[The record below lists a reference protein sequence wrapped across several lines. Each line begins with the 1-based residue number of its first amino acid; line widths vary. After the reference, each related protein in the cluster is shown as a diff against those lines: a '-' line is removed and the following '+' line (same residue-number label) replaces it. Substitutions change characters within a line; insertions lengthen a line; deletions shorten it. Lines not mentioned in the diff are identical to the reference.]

1 MAQGSSNDIEQ
12 LYQLAR
18 DKTIAGRKS
27 LVNAVSD
34 LFFDSQELLTDR
46 EKALMTDILRQL
58 LHDMEMSVRRELAE
72 RLAKT
77 ENAPHELIITL
88 ANDKIEVA
96 YPILRESEL
105 LHDTDLIE
113 IIHHRA
119 LQHQLAIAMRKTLN
133 ESVTDALVETGHED
147 VIKTMLENP
156 DAKLSKITMEYLVDQ
171 SKRVDSYQN
180 PLLARSDLEPELV
193 KRMYWWVS
201 AAMRKHIIANFDIDQ
216 TELDISLEAT
226 AKDLVEEASTELDKL
241 SKSAEIADRL
251 AEIDEISPQLL
262 IEVLRQ
268 GEVPLFEAMYAKLTG
283 LRPKLVRRI
292 VYEPDG
298 EALAV
303 ACKAVGIDKPNFA
316 SIFMLTRKAH
326 AKDKVI
332 SPRELTPVLEF
343 FENIKPESAA
353 LLLERWRRDPDYLD
367 SIRALEAPAGK
378 DDKN

>member
-1 MAQGSSNDIEQ
+1 
-12 LYQLAR
+12 
-18 DKTIAGRKS
+18 
-27 LVNAVSD
+27 
-34 LFFDSQELLTDR
+34 
-46 EKALMTDILRQL
+46 
-58 LHDMEMSVRRELAE
+58 
-72 RLAKT
+72 
-77 ENAPHELIITL
+77 
-88 ANDKIEVA
+88 
-96 YPILRESEL
+96 
-105 LHDTDLIE
+105 
-113 IIHHRA
+113 
-119 LQHQLAIAMRKTLN
+119 
-133 ESVTDALVETGHED
+133 
-147 VIKTMLENP
+147 
-156 DAKLSKITMEYLVDQ
+156 TMEYLVDQ

-292 VYEPDG
+292 VYEPGG

-316 SIFMLTRKAH
+316 SLFMLTRKAH

-343 FENIKPESAA
+343 FETIKPEQAA
-353 LLLERWRRDPDYLD
+353 ALLERWRRDPDYLD
-367 SIRALEAPAGK
+367 SIRALESPEGK